1 VTDLSAGADRCRDTP
16 VTPSKDW
23 RTRLDGCDFDMA
35 SLEIR
40 EMLDINQ
47 REAASRG
54 EEVTVRN
61 DLGGW
66 PIQARFW
73 LEWGSSPP
81 LRILTAL

>member
-1 VTDLSAGADRCRDTP
+1 
-16 VTPSKDW
+16 
-23 RTRLDGCDFDMA
+23 MA